1 MGERECL
8 VCKLAPETRAE
19 VEQASHRGVSYRSL
33 ASQYGMSYKSVER
46 HMKRHVN
53 GHPVAVVPGKREVS
67 FVEKF
72 TELDGKIDAVIA
84 QAEKGGA
91 SMLVLSA
98 LKEARGMLELRFRYG
113 IEKLKMEEAK
123 RGNAEDREADCI
135 LWLAENEP
143 EVHARYLEHSQAARN
158 GVT

>member
-1 MGERECL
+1 
-8 VCKLAPETRAE
+8 
-19 VEQASHRGVSYRSL
+19 
-33 ASQYGMSYKSVER
+33 MSFMSVQR
-46 HMKRHVN
+46 HMKNHLN
-53 GHPVAVVPGKREVS
+53 GHPVAVVPVAREVS

-72 TELDGKIDAVIA
+72 TELDSKIDAVIA

-135 LWLAENEP
+135 LWLRENEP
-143 EVHARYLEHSQAARN
+143 AVHARYLEDTQAARE
-158 GVT
+158 GVA